1 MSARH
6 LDITDNSDPATRFQI
21 LAKLGEGSY
30 GAVYKANDTTD
41 GTIVAIKVVE
51 IDSEDT
57 IALVKEIRILRDC
70 SSSYVVQYKGSWR
83 KDSSIWIVM
92 EYCGAGSVCDLMA
105 ICERTLTEQQISA
118 IMKQALQGLHYLHTE
133 KKKIHRDI
141 KSGNLL
147 LTHNGDCKLADFVS

>member
-51 IDSEDT
+51 IDSERHRRAGEGDPHP
-57 IALVKEIRILRDC
+57 ARLLVLLCGTVQGQLAQGQQHLDRD
-70 SSSYVVQYKGSWR
+70 GST
-83 KDSSIWIVM
+83 V
-92 EYCGAGSVCDLMA
+92 APA
-105 ICERTLTEQQISA
+105 ASA
-118 IMKQALQGLHYLHTE
+118 T
-133 KKKIHRDI
+133 
-141 KSGNLL
+141 
-147 LTHNGDCKLADFVS
+147 